1 MPRTLKDVP
10 PLERG
15 VPYEVW
21 LKRQERSAFIEPSAK
36 PATVAEMKP
45 EFGKRKSA

>member
-36 PATVAEMKP
+36 PVAVAEVKP
-45 EFGKRKSA
+45 EFGRKSA